1 LSVDASAEAG
11 PRRRP
16 SRRFARDALHAALD
30 AAAFTGRATGLLRP
44 RTRGI
49 QDIDR
54 VLVPGDEILPEWPA
68 LRGDY
73 LTLHALAAA
82 RAPRSIVEIGVR
94 RGYSAFALL
103 CAAPRASYLGLD
115 ADTCTWGGVPGA
127 LWRARRMLKRE
138 FPEARIEV
146 RRVDTAAPGLVL
158 PEADLYFVDG
168 DHSREGCARDLALC
182 AEAVDGQRGALL
194 LVDDVMH
201 EPGVAQAVE
210 RFACERGLMFT
221 LHPTRRGLATITLP
235 AAG

>member
-1 LSVDASAEAG
+1 VA
-11 PRRRP
+11 
-16 SRRFARDALHAALD
+16 SRRAARDVAHAALD
-30 AAAFTGRATGLLRP
+30 AVAWAGRATRLLRA
-44 RTRGI
+44 RAHGI
-49 QDIDR
+49 QDIDL
-54 VLVPGDEILPEWPA
+54 VLARGDEILPEWAA

-127 LWRARRMLKRE
+127 LWRARRMLLRE
-138 FPEARIEV
+138 FPQAHIEV

-158 PEADLYFVDG
+158 PAADVYFVDA

-182 AEAVDGQRGALL
+182 AEAVDPARGALL
-194 LVDDVMH
+194 LVDDVLH
-201 EPGVAQAVE
+201 ERGVAQAVE
-210 RFACERGLMFT
+210 RFACERGVMPALHLT
-221 LHPTRRGLATITLP
+221 LRGLAAFRLP
-235 AAG
+235 AAS